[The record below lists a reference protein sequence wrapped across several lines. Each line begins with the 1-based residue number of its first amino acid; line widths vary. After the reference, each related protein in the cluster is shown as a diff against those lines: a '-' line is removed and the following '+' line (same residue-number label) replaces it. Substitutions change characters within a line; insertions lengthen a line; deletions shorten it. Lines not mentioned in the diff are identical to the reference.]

1 MFRGKGKGKEGVGVG
16 WDGRGRGGSQYANGL
31 AIRSGR
37 LFVYAELKNKA
48 IAGLVGWAL
57 VYACKP
63 SEG

>member
-1 MFRGKGKGKEGVGVG
+1 MSVPG
-16 WDGRGRGGSQYANGL
+16 GRGRRGSEWKRREGDLRRGYANDL
-31 AIRSGR
+31 AIRAGR